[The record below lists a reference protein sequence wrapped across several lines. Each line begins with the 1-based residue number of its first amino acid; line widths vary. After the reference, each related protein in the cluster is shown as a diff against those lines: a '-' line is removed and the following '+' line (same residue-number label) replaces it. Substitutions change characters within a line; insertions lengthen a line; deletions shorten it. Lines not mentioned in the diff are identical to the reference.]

1 MTTEIGHLRRLVG
14 TTLIKLGLDHR
25 RVGDTERAV
34 RAFREAEGELEA
46 AAAFEAEPGCEYWAA
61 LSFYRLGD
69 AQRYL
74 DNLTSEHPD
83 DPREVRSYDRGRAL
97 LGEHLATQIV
107 VAERVVK
114 RQIFGGS
121 VATALRTAFHT
132 RATRPLLA
140 QVAADGSATAGD
152 LERELRALR
161 TLDDG
166 MRRSLADARDVDH
179 LELLAAEAGPEAY
192 VEHVREHH
200 EERLRYYV
208 GKQWTRER
216 PHRDAGA
223 LAEAVAAR
231 LAPATT
237 VLLADPCESDMHLIR
252 FRRGLDRLAAQYL
265 RDLTEPGI
273 AAAWEAFAG
282 ALRLARTHPAG
293 ARVISGALRQLL
305 GALADPLALSA
316 AQALDGGGVRRLV
329 LLPYRQLSSFPW
341 HAVEVDGQPLL
352 AHCEVVYGHSLELLD
367 ILQQRAIC
375 EGEARGTTMV
385 YDDAGADFFEGLA
398 AAGEALGIERVL
410 RNPPWEAIEALGP
423 VASAGEQPASGGDP
437 LFDHVLIYA
446 PLPGDTALP
455 PEPEPPARTHVKDLF
470 FACHGSFDPRNPLG
484 SGLLL
489 DGETRP
495 ISFAD
500 VLAKLDLAAWRGAV
514 LGACETGL
522 ARRELATEQV
532 GVGTA
537 FLAAG
542 LDHVVSSLW
551 RVDRLATAVV
561 LHNFFTCLRAGATY
575 PAALRAAQLAL
586 REMDREVLLAWA
598 GEHLPE
604 RYAAVAQAHAARADR
619 PFADPY
625 YWAGFTVSG
634 RP

>member
-1 MTTEIGHLRRLVG
+1 V
-14 TTLIKLGLDHR
+14 
-25 RVGDTERAV
+25 
-34 RAFREAEGELEA
+34 
-46 AAAFEAEPGCEYWAA
+46 
-61 LSFYRLGD
+61 
-69 AQRYL
+69 
-74 DNLTSEHPD
+74 
-83 DPREVRSYDRGRAL
+83 
-97 LGEHLATQIV
+97 
-107 VAERVVK
+107 
-114 RQIFGGS
+114 FGGY
-121 VATALRTAFHT
+121 VATALRSAFHARKT
-132 RATRPLLA
+132 MTLLA
-140 QVAADGSATAGD
+140 QVAADGSATAAD

-161 TLDDG
+161 VLDDG
-166 MRRSLADARDVDH
+166 MRQSLAGARDVDH
-179 LELLAAEAGPEAY
+179 LELPAAEEGPDSY
-192 VEHVREHH
+192 VEYVRMHH

-208 GKQWTRER
+208 GKQWTRQR
-216 PHRDAGA
+216 PYRDAGE
-223 LAEAVAAR
+223 LAEAVAGS

-237 VLLADPCESDMHLIR
+237 VLAADPCEFDTHLIR
-252 FRRGLDRLAAQYL
+252 FGRGLDRLAPQYL

-273 AAAWEAFAG
+273 AAAWDAFAD

-305 GALADPLALSA
+305 GALGEPLAWSLG
-316 AQALDGGGVRRLV
+316 QALDGGGVERLV

-341 HAVEVDGQPLL
+341 HAIEVDGRPLL
-352 AHCEVVYGHSLELLD
+352 AHCEVVYGHSIELLD
-367 ILQQRAIC
+367 LLQRRAPC

-398 AAGEALGIERVL
+398 VAGETLGIERVL

-423 VASAGEQPASGGDP
+423 VAAAERLASAGDP
-437 LFDHVLIYA
+437 LFSHVLIYG
-446 PLPGDTALP
+446 PRHGDTAPP
-455 PEPEPPARTHVKDLF
+455 PEPEPPARTEVKDLF
-470 FACHGSFDPRNPLG
+470 FACHGSFDPHKPLS

-551 RVDRLATAVV
+551 RVDRLATAIV
-561 LHNFFTCLRAGATY
+561 LHDFFTRLRAGATY
-575 PAALRAAQLAL
+575 PAALRAAQLTL
-586 REMDREVLLAWA
+586 RELDREELLAWA
-598 GEHLPE
+598 GQHLPE
-604 RYAAVAQAHAARADR
+604 RYAAVARAHAARAER